1 MTGSSGEQQVGA
13 IVAAAGHSRRM
24 GDTDKIFTPVAG
36 KPLLW
41 HVLRVFQEC
50 VTIDMVVLVL
60 SETNL
65 EMGEALVQRE
75 PFSKVIAVCPGG
87 ERRQDSVAA
96 GLSRLKAC
104 DWVMVHDGARPC
116 VTPLLVEQGL
126 EAARETGA
134 AIAAVPAKDTIKILN
149 AGGAIVHTPPR
160 NNVWIAQTPQVFRF
174 DIIERAYREVRQDV
188 TDDSTLVESLG
199 YQVKVFMGSYEN
211 LKVTTPEDIALAE
224 SILER
229 RDAGGRRI

>member
-1 MTGSSGEQQVGA
+1 M
-13 IVAAAGHSRRM
+13 
-24 GDTDKIFTPVAG
+24 
-36 KPLLW
+36 
-41 HVLRVFQEC
+41 
-50 VTIDMVVLVL
+50 
-60 SETNL
+60 
-65 EMGEALVQRE
+65 
-75 PFSKVIAVCPGG
+75 
-87 ERRQDSVAA
+87 
-96 GLSRLKAC
+96 
-104 DWVMVHDGARPC
+104 
-116 VTPLLVEQGL
+116 
-126 EAARETGA
+126 
-134 AIAAVPAKDTIKILN
+134 PAKDTIKILN